1 MKEWLAEY
9 TVNIETEKTIQVD
22 PVETAL
28 KVVREQ
34 LAETQLQQD
43 KICEYLEKGVYTV
56 EMLKKQSSQSDIKN
70 AEAEIIP
77 TTQRIL
83 DSYSRLSVPEKNS
96 LWKIVM
102 EKITMYRTPDGE
114 FSMHIYPKLPMKN

>member
-9 TVNIETEKTIQVD
+9 TVEMFTKRNDTLTRKMRKLQASEA
-22 PVETAL
+22 AL
-28 KVVREQ
+28 
-34 LAETQLQQD
+34 
-43 KICEYLEKGVYTV
+43 
-56 EMLKKQSSQSDIKN
+56 LKKQSSQSDIKN

-96 LWKIVM
+96 LWKIAYSGMASRLSPSFVV
-102 EKITMYRTPDGE
+102 
-114 FSMHIYPKLPMKN
+114 

>member
-9 TVNIETEKTIQVD
+9 TVEMFTKRNDTLTREMRKLQASEA
-22 PVETAL
+22 AL
-28 KVVREQ
+28 
-34 LAETQLQQD
+34 
-43 KICEYLEKGVYTV
+43 
-56 EMLKKQSSQSDIKN
+56 LKKQSSQSDIKN

-96 LWKIVM
+96 CNSSALHLLARLQRTSSFRRPPYVDSVRKI
-102 EKITMYRTPDGE
+102 
-114 FSMHIYPKLPMKN
+114 LMKASFQQVFLTESPQG

>member
-9 TVNIETEKTIQVD
+9 TVEMFTKRNDTLT
-22 PVETAL
+22 
-28 KVVREQ
+28 REMRK
-34 LAETQLQQD
+34 LQASEAD
-43 KICEYLEKGVYTV
+43 L
-56 EMLKKQSSQSDIKN
+56 LKKQSSQSDIKN

-96 LWKIVM
+96 CNSSALCGFGQKNSY
-102 EKITMYRTPDGE
+102 ESKLSTS
-114 FSMHIYPKLPMKN
+114 FSDRIPARLNCYE

>member
-9 TVNIETEKTIQVD
+9 TVEMFTKRNDTLT
-22 PVETAL
+22 
-28 KVVREQ
+28 REMRK
-34 LAETQLQQD
+34 LQASEAD
-43 KICEYLEKGVYTV
+43 L
-56 EMLKKQSSQSDIKN
+56 LKKQSSQSDIKN

-96 LWKIVM
+96 CNSSALHLLARLQ
-102 EKITMYRTPDGE
+102 RTRRCKASALCGFGQKNSYE
-114 FSMHIYPKLPMKN
+114 SKLSTSFSDRIPARLNCYE

>member
-9 TVNIETEKTIQVD
+9 TVEMFTKRNDTLT
-22 PVETAL
+22 
-28 KVVREQ
+28 RE
-34 LAETQLQQD
+34 LRKLQASEAD
-43 KICEYLEKGVYTV
+43 L
-56 EMLKKQSSQSDIKN
+56 LKKQSSQSDIKN

-96 LWKIVM
+96 LWKIAYSGM
-102 EKITMYRTPDGE
+102 ILSFRKM
-114 FSMHIYPKLPMKN
+114 

>member
-1 MKEWLAEY
+1 MS
-9 TVNIETEKTIQVD
+9 IQSKCLPRRND
-22 PVETAL
+22 TL
-28 KVVREQ
+28 TREMRK
-34 LAETQLQQD
+34 LQASEAD
-43 KICEYLEKGVYTV
+43 L
-56 EMLKKQSSQSDIKN
+56 LKKQSSQSDIKN

-114 FSMHIYPKLPMKN
+114 FHSLFQYGISTIASFCGINQYYAITKGGAFYGRTEA

>member
-9 TVNIETEKTIQVD
+9 TVEMFTKRNDTLT
-22 PVETAL
+22 
-28 KVVREQ
+28 REMRK
-34 LAETQLQQD
+34 LQASEAD
-43 KICEYLEKGVYTV
+43 L
-56 EMLKKQSSQSDIKN
+56 LKKQSSQSDIKN

-96 LWKIVM
+96 CNSSALHLLARLQRTRSFRRPPYVDSVRKI
-102 EKITMYRTPDGE
+102 
-114 FSMHIYPKLPMKN
+114 LMKASFQQVFLTESPQG

>member
-1 MKEWLAEY
+1 MRISGERCLYSRNTKRNDTL
-9 TVNIETEKTIQVD
+9 T
-22 PVETAL
+22 
-28 KVVREQ
+28 REMRK
-34 LAETQLQQD
+34 LQASEAD
-43 KICEYLEKGVYTV
+43 L
-56 EMLKKQSSQSDIKN
+56 LKKQSSQSDIKN
-70 AEAEIIP
+70 AEAEIIL